1 MATLFD
7 TLETRYKANIID
19 FEREVAR
26 MQKISRTAGERIAAD
41 QNRQA
46 QAAKTA
52 WQKADIGG
60 ALQKSMSSGVAGAAA
75 ELAKLAP
82 LLAAAFAGNAAIGA
96 ADTYTRFTNN
106 LKVAGLEGAKLAS
119 VQEHLYQTALKNGAA
134 LEPLA
139 QLYGRVSQS
148 AKELGISSA
157 GVEKIVDAVGAAVR
171 VSGGSAEQASGAL
184 QQLSQALAGG
194 TVRAEEFA
202 SVNDGLLPLLQAAAA
217 ASDKYGGSVAKMRAD
232 VNKGALSSAEFARL
246 IQAGLGS
253 LEAKAGK
260 ASLTVEQAMQNV
272 ETALIKGIS
281 TVDQTYG
288 ATQKLTGA
296 LTWLSKNLDIL
307 GQSLLVIGGIFA
319 ISMAPAI
326 GRAAGSLLAYT
337 ANTIGAGVASV
348 RLAQFQTGMNA
359 SMLGTSRA
367 AQSAALA
374 MRGLMSST
382 GAGLAIIAVTAALG
396 YFATKSM
403 EAAEAERQFQGRLE
417 AARAA
422 KSEAA
427 KAAHQARVATGDLT
441 KAEMDALNHTAN
453 LTKEANKLADARYR
467 EAAATK
473 AARLEELLKNTGKTG
488 ADVNHARSQLAK
500 ATVGRSFSTNI
511 YSPGMTAPQQGP
523 VKDSAKV
530 TQKRKDLTTAE
541 EANASAW
548 KDFYAEQNRKLEEY
562 IPKPAAAAP
571 GKPDKGAAGR
581 ERRGDTAVEA
591 AETDLRNATRGLAY
605 TREELH
611 QAALTSLQDE
621 YDQHVRKLDEA
632 VKDNQ
637 LSGPDAEIA
646 KGKYKKAY
654 DLKVQAED
662 AAYQRDLDQQTRE
675 VSARDL
681 DTKLE
686 GLRVQ
691 EDDLRSLASHA
702 ATIKDK
708 QNYEAAALAKRQ
720 EADKLSFAAQQDQ
733 LRLDL
738 QKLGLTKDEID
749 SRLAARQSVFNDRQ
763 SGERKGLVADQGA
776 ELPSW
781 SKWLQDL
788 GTDAEATTQKLQ
800 GVAANG
806 LNGLADGI
814 ADAITG
820 AKSLKDAFADTAKAI
835 IADLVKIAVKMLI
848 FKALGAV
855 FPGFGNVAS
864 AVAGVP
870 KYASGTNYHPGGLA
884 IVGDGGGPELVNLP
898 RGASVTPNNLLKKML
913 EPSRSG
919 RGGNTTVINNYRID
933 ANNSLVTSQLQEMM
947 VAASVQ
953 AAQAGRQGAQADIY
967 KKGRQQF

>member
-60 ALQKSMSSGVAGAAA
+60 ALQKSMSSGVAGAAS

-96 ADTYTRFTNN
+96 VDTYTKFTNQ
-106 LKVAGLEGAKLAS
+106 LKVAGLEGAKLAE
-119 VQEHLYQTALKNGAA
+119 VQDHLYETALRNGAA
-134 LEPLA
+134 LEPFG
-139 QLYGRVSQS
+139 QLYGKITQS
-148 AKELGISSA
+148 AKELGLSQA
-157 GVEKIVDAVGAAVR
+157 GILQITDAVGSAIR
-171 VSGGSAEQASGAL
+171 ISGSSAEAASGAL
-184 QQLSQALAGG
+184 LQLSQALSSG
-194 TVRAEEFA
+194 TVRAEEFN
-202 SVNDGLLPLLQAAAA
+202 SINEGLPVLLQGAAK
-217 ASDKYGGSVAKMRAD
+217 ASDKYAGSVAKMRAD
-232 VNKGALSSAEFARL
+232 VLKGGLSSAEFGRL
-246 IQAGLGS
+246 LKASNAGLA
-253 LEAKAGK
+253 EQAAK

-272 ETALIKGIS
+272 QTALIKGIS

-296 LTWLSKNLDIL
+296 LTWLSQNLDIL
-307 GQSLLVIGGIFA
+307 GKSLIVLGGIFA

-326 GRAAGSLLAYT
+326 GRAGLALGEYT
-337 ANTIGAGVASV
+337 VGAIGAGVASA
-348 RLAQFQTGMNA
+348 RLAAFQVTMAA
-359 SMLGTSRA
+359 SMRGTTVA
-367 AQSAALA
+367 AESAALA

-382 GAGLAIIAVTAALG
+382 GVGLAIVAVTTALG
-396 YFATKSM
+396 LFAAKSM
-403 EAAEAERQFQGRLE
+403 EAAEAERQFQSRLE

-427 KAAHQARVATGDLT
+427 KASHNARVATGDLT
-441 KAEMDALNHTAN
+441 KAEKDALQHTAN

-473 AARLEELLKNTGKTG
+473 AARLEELLKKTGQTG
-488 ADVNHARSQLAK
+488 ADVNTARANLAR
-500 ATVGRSFSTNI
+500 ATVGREFSTNI

-523 VKDSAKV
+523 VKDSPKV
-530 TQKRKDLTTAE
+530 TQKREDLKTAE
-541 EANASAW
+541 EANAAAW
-548 KDFYAEQNRKLEEY
+548 KDFYAEQSRKLAEY
-562 IPKPAAAAP
+562 IPKPAASAG

-611 QAALTSLQDE
+611 QAALTSLKDE

-632 VKDNQ
+632 VQDKQ

-654 DLKVQAED
+654 DLKIQAEN
-662 AAYQRDLDQQTRE
+662 AAYQRDLDQQTRD

-708 QNYEAAALAKRQ
+708 QAYEAAALAKRQ
-720 EADKLSFAAQQDQ
+720 EADKLSFAAAQDQ

-749 SRLAARQSVFNDRQ
+749 GRLAARQSVFNDRQ

-820 AKSLKDAFADTAKAI
+820 AKSLKAAFADTAKAI

-855 FPGFGNVAS
+855 FPGFGNIAGLTVA
-864 AVAGVP
+864 
-870 KYASGTNYHPGGLA
+870 KNASGTNFFGGGLS
-884 IVGDGGGPELVNLP
+884 IVGENGPELVGMP
-898 RGASVTPNNLLKKML
+898 RGAQVVPNNLLKNAFQT
-913 EPSRSG
+913 P
-919 RGGNTTVINNYRID
+919 RGSNGGGVTHITNNYRID

>member
-1 MATLFD
+1 MATVLD

-26 MQKISRTAGERIAAD
+26 MQKISSKAAERIASD

-46 QAAKTA
+46 ASSKAA

-60 ALQKSMSSGVAGAAA
+60 ALQKSMSSGVSGATA

-82 LLAAAFAGNAAIGA
+82 ALAAAFAGNAAIGA
-96 ADTYTRFTNN
+96 ADTYNRFTNN
-106 LKVAGLEGAKLAS
+106 LKVAGLEGAKLAE
-119 VQEHLYQTALKNGAA
+119 VQDHLYAAAIKNGAA
-134 LEPLA
+134 LEPLG

-148 AKELGISSA
+148 AKELGLSSS
-157 GVEKIVDAVGAAVR
+157 GVLKITDAVAAAVR
-171 VSGGSAEQASGAL
+171 VSGGSAEEASGAL
-184 QQLSQALAGG
+184 LQLSQAFAAG
-194 TVRAEEFA
+194 TVRAEEFN
-202 SVNDGLLPLLQAAAA
+202 SINEGLLPLLQAAAG
-217 ASDKYGGSVAKMRAD
+217 ASAKYGGSVAKMRAD
-232 VNKGALSSAEFARL
+232 VLKGGLASAEFARL

-253 LEAKAGK
+253 LEGKAAK

-272 ETALIKGIS
+272 QTALIKGIS

-296 LTWLSKNLDIL
+296 LTWLSQNLDIL
-307 GQSLLVIGGIFA
+307 GKSLIVLGGIFA
-319 ISMAPAI
+319 VTMAPAI
-326 GRAAGSLLAYT
+326 GRAGLALTEYT
-337 ANTIGAGVASV
+337 AGAIGAGVASA
-348 RLAQFQTGMNA
+348 RLAAFQITMTA
-359 SMLGTSRA
+359 SMRGTTVA
-367 AQSAALA
+367 AETATMA

-382 GAGLAIIAVTAALG
+382 GLGLAIVAVTAALG
-396 YFATKSM
+396 LFTAKSM
-403 EAAEAERQFQGRLE
+403 EAAEAERQFHSRLE

-422 KSEAA
+422 KAEAA
-427 KAAHQARVATGDLT
+427 KASHAARVATRDLT
-441 KAEMDALNHTAN
+441 KAEKDALTHTAN

-473 AARLEELLKNTGKTG
+473 AARLEELLKTTGKTG
-488 ADVNHARSQLAK
+488 ADVNHAREQLAR
-500 ATVGRSFSTNI
+500 ATVGRQFSTNI

-530 TQKRKDLTTAE
+530 TQKRNDLTTAE
-541 EANASAW
+541 EANATAW
-548 KDFYAEQNRKLEEY
+548 KNFYAEQNRKLDEY
-562 IPKPAAAAP
+562 IPKPAASGG

-611 QAALTSLQDE
+611 QAALTSLKDE
-621 YDQHVRKLDEA
+621 YDQHVRKLNEA
-632 VKDNQ
+632 VEDKQ

-675 VSARDL
+675 VTALDL

-691 EDDLRSLASHA
+691 EDDLRSLANHA

-708 QNYEAAALAKRQ
+708 QSYEAAALAKRQ

-738 QKLGLTKDEID
+738 QKLGLTKQEID
-749 SRLAARQSVFNDRQ
+749 ARLAAKQAVFNDRQ
-763 SGERKGLVADQGA
+763 GGERKDLVANQGD

-781 SKWLQDL
+781 STWLKNL
-788 GTDAEATTQKLQ
+788 GTDAEVTTQKLQ

-820 AKSLKDAFADTAKAI
+820 TKSLKAAFADTAKAI

-848 FKALGAV
+848 FKALGNI
-855 FPGFGNVAS
+855 FPGFGK
-864 AVAGVP
+864 VAG
-870 KYASGTNYHPGGLA
+870 ASVAKNAAGTNYFGGGLS
-884 IVGDGGGPELVNLP
+884 IVGEAGPELVAMP
-898 RGASVTPNNLLKKML
+898 RGAQVAPNNLLKKAL
-913 EPSRSG
+913 QTPTGSG
-919 RGGNTTVINNYRID
+919 NRTVVNNYAPVIHAD
-933 ANNSLVTSQLQEMM
+933 GAVMAGWVKEEVYKGM
-947 VAASVQ
+947 VQ
-953 AAQAGRQGAQADIY
+953 AVQTSRQASAQDSVRTGRN
-967 KKGRQQF
+967 RL

>member
-1 MATLFD
+1 MATVLD
-7 TLETRYKANIID
+7 TIETRYKANIID

-26 MQKISRTAGERIAAD
+26 MQKISSKAAERIASD

-46 QAAKTA
+46 ASAKSA

-60 ALQKSMSSGVAGAAA
+60 ALQKSMSSGVTGATA

-82 LLAAAFAGNAAIGA
+82 ALAAAFAGNAAIGA
-96 ADTYTRFTNN
+96 ADTYNRFTNN
-106 LKVAGLEGAKLAS
+106 LKVAGLEGVKLAE
-119 VQEHLYQTALKNGAA
+119 VQDHLYAAALKNGAA
-134 LEPLA
+134 LEPLG

-148 AKELGISSA
+148 AKELGLSSS
-157 GVEKIVDAVGAAVR
+157 GVLTITDAVAAAVR
-171 VSGGSAEQASGAL
+171 VSGGSAEEASGAL
-184 QQLSQALAGG
+184 LQLSQALASG
-194 TVRAEEFA
+194 TVRAEEFN
-202 SVNDGLLPLLQAAAA
+202 SINEGLLPLLQAAAG
-217 ASDKYGGSVAKMRAD
+217 ASEKYGGSVAKMRAD
-232 VNKGALSSAEFARL
+232 VLKGGLSSAEFAKL
-246 IQAGLGS
+246 IEAGLGS
-253 LEAKAGK
+253 LEGKAAK

-272 ETALIKGIS
+272 QTALIKGIS

-296 LTWLSKNLDIL
+296 LTWLSQNLDIL
-307 GQSLLVIGGIFA
+307 GKSLIVLGGIFA
-319 ISMAPAI
+319 VSMAPAI
-326 GRAAGSLLAYT
+326 GRAGIALGTYT
-337 ANTIGAGVASV
+337 AEAIGAGVASA
-348 RLAQFQTGMNA
+348 RLAAFQVTMAA
-359 SMLGTSRA
+359 SMRGTTVATETA
-367 AQSAALA
+367 AMA

-382 GAGLAIIAVTAALG
+382 GVGLAIVAVTAALG
-396 YFATKSM
+396 LFAAKSM

-422 KSEAA
+422 KAEAA
-427 KAAHQARVATGDLT
+427 KASHAARVATGDLT
-441 KAEMDALNHTAN
+441 SAEKDALQHTAN

-488 ADVNHARSQLAK
+488 ADVIHARQNLAR
-500 ATVGRSFSTNI
+500 ATVGREFSTNI

-523 VKDSAKV
+523 VKDSADV

-541 EANASAW
+541 EANAAAW
-548 KDFYAEQNRKLEEY
+548 KDFYAEQNRKLVEY
-562 IPKPAAAAP
+562 IPKPTP
-571 GKPDKGAAGR
+571 GTTKPDKGAAGR
-581 ERRGDTAVEA
+581 ERRGDTAIEA

-605 TREELH
+605 TREEQH
-611 QAALTSLQDE
+611 QAALTSLKDE

-632 VKDNQ
+632 VEDKQ

-654 DLKVQAED
+654 NLKVQAED

-675 VSARDL
+675 VTARDL

-708 QNYEAAALAKRQ
+708 QSYEAAALAKRQ
-720 EADKLSFAAQQDQ
+720 EADKLSFVAQQDQ

-738 QKLGLTKDEID
+738 KKLGLTKDEID
-749 SRLAARQSVFNDRQ
+749 ARVAARQSVFNDNQ
-763 SGERKGLVADQGA
+763 AGERKDLVTSQGD

-781 SKWLQDL
+781 STWLKNL
-788 GTDAEATTQKLQ
+788 GTDAEVTTQKLQ

-814 ADAITG
+814 ADAVTG
-820 AKSLKDAFADTAKAI
+820 AKSLKAAFADTAKAI

-848 FKALGAV
+848 FKALGNI
-855 FPGFGNVAS
+855 FPGFGKIANVS
-864 AVAGVP
+864 VA
-870 KYASGTNYHPGGLA
+870 KNAAGTNYFGGGLS
-884 IVGDGGGPELVNLP
+884 IVGEAGPELVAMP
-898 RGASVTPNNLLKKML
+898 RGAQVAPNNLLKRAL
-913 EPSRSG
+913 QTPTGSG
-919 RGGNTTVINNYRID
+919 NSTVVNNYAPVIHAD
-933 ANNSLVTSQLQEMM
+933 GAVMAGWVKEEVYKGM
-947 VAASVQ
+947 VQ
-953 AAQAGRQGAQADIY
+953 AVQTSRQASAQDSVRTGRN
-967 KKGRQQF
+967 RL